1 MSSIREESEKSKLE
15 RLAAMSE
22 TAIANKIAV
31 IALTVICSIISAA
44 YFLEFIKHTRT
55 IGYIIGTVILAMVP
69 VVISWIVYNM
79 DNRSVP
85 LKYIIVIGYSILY
98 TYLIFTASNDLVF
111 TYIILMLI
119 VIVLYN
125 DKKLIAMMGGIA
137 IAEVIIAA
145 VIKLMN
151 AEDPKSVTATIE
163 IQILLMILIVAFL
176 LAVSTGTRRFE
187 EIRMARLV
195 LEQNK
200 ANEMTERILAVSGEM
215 TDTVEKVAVHME
227 ELRESVDRTVASMQ
241 EVSSG
246 TAESAE
252 AVQRQLLQTEEIQKH
267 VSNVED
273 AAKVIGENV
282 KATGDAV
289 SEGRDHIRE
298 MNNYTAQVD
307 KAGKEVAAVLDVF
320 KATTS
325 KMNTITDLITNVASE
340 TSLLALNASIEAAR
354 AGEAGRGF
362 AVVASEISSLA
373 KQTTEATENIVEMI
387 ENITAQV
394 DTMVDTIDR
403 LINTGAEE
411 SRCADETAKSF
422 STIAENVAVIS
433 SHSNQLGAVVSRL
446 AAANRE
452 IVDSIQTISAITEEV
467 TAHASETT
475 AVSEQ
480 NSNIVADINTMV
492 DALSENAKQLKAE
505 G

>member
-1 MSSIREESEKSKLE
+1 MIGSAGSDDKSRLEK
-15 RLAAMSE
+15 LAAMSE

-31 IALTVICSIISAA
+31 VTLTVICSIISVA
-44 YFLEFIKHTRT
+44 YFLEVVKHTRT
-55 IGYIIGTVILAMVP
+55 LGYIIATVIFAMVP
-69 VVISWIVYNM
+69 VLISWIVYNRNK
-79 DNRSVP
+79 DSVP
-85 LKYIIVIGYSILY
+85 LRYVIVIGYTILY
-98 TYLIFTASNDLVF
+98 TFLIFTASNDLVF
-111 TYIILMLI
+111 TYLILMLI
-119 VIVLYN
+119 IVVLYN
-125 DKKLIAMMGGIA
+125 DKRIIAWMGGIG

-145 VIKLMN
+145 VIKLST
-151 AEDPKSVTATIE
+151 AEDPKAITATIE

-176 LAVSTGTRRFE
+176 LAVSGGTKRFE
-187 EIRMARLV
+187 EIRMARLM

-200 ANEMTERILAVSGEM
+200 ANAMTERILSVSGDM

-252 AVQRQLLQTEEIQKH
+252 AVQRQLLKTEEIQKH
-267 VSNVED
+267 VSDVED
-273 AAKVIGENV
+273 AARIIGDNV
-282 KATGDAV
+282 RTTGDAV

-307 KAGKEVAAVLDVF
+307 KAGKEVAAVLEVF
-320 KATTS
+320 KDTTS

-354 AGEAGRGF
+354 AGDAGRGF

-373 KQTTEATENIVEMI
+373 KQTTEATENIVAMI
-387 ENITAQV
+387 ENITKQV

-403 LINTGAEE
+403 LINTGMEE

-422 STIAENVAVIS
+422 NTIAENVAVINT
-433 SHSNQLGAVVSRL
+433 HSNQLGAVVSQL
-446 AAANRE
+446 AAANKE

-467 TAHASETT
+467 TAHATETT
-475 AVSEQ
+475 TISEQ
-480 NSNIVADINTMV
+480 NSAIVADINDMV
-492 DALSENAKQLKAE
+492 EELNDDARKLKSE